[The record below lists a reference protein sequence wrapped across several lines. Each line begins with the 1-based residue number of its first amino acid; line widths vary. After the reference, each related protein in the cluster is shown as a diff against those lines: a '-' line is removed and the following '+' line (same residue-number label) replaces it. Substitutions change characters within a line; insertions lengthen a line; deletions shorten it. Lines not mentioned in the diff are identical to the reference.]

1 MKRILFLCTLVLSF
15 YSYAEKIEHKGN
27 HEVNM
32 NESPLEG
39 VKFSFIET
47 NGFKMRIA
55 EMGEGPLVLLAHG
68 WPESWFSLAASISR
82 FISSRFPCCCTGYEG
97 LR

>member
-1 MKRILFLCTLVLSF
+1 MKRILFLCTLMLSF
-15 YSYAEKIEHKGN
+15 YLFAGEEEYQGN

-47 NGFKMRIA
+47 NGIRMRLA
-55 EMGEGPLVLLAHG
+55 EMGEAH
-68 WPESWFSLAASISR
+68 W
-82 FISSRFPCCCTGYEG
+82 CY
-97 LR
+97 

>member
-1 MKRILFLCTLVLSF
+1 MKRTLFLCTLVISY
-15 YSYAEKIEHKGN
+15 YSYAEVIEHKGN

-47 NGFKMRIA
+47 NGI
-55 EMGEGPLVLLAHG
+55 
-68 WPESWFSLAASISR
+68 
-82 FISSRFPCCCTGYEG
+82 
-97 LR
+97 